1 MQRNL
6 CHHNTSTGT
15 YRTYTASG
23 PVYESPDK
31 AVWCGVGELSDGR
44 QFFVKILDCGRIA
57 DAETAAEM
65 AQLYRTEARTL
76 KTIGDCRVSVPKC
89 YDYWRDNRTGQSVI
103 VMERM
108 KGVSLREWM
117 RAHPAQNLSRRDV
130 RERLD
135 ILLQICRIMM
145 RIYEKHPNVI
155 HRDLKPENILI
166 EENRN
171 RSRKVSVVDFGCAG
185 QDRMRI
191 GTVNYQSP
199 EQTGIFTGNIGIS
212 TKNDIFSIGQIG
224 YELIHAL
231 HFGLHILRVLVR
243 EPVQFPA
250 VQQSLK
256 RQILQ
261 GGQHDIVP
269 DGFID
274 DDAFVV
280 PVFGCIGH
288 GMLDRGGNIVD
299 FRPVRQADLA
309 GPVPAGAEDRLP
321 HLVHSAFAQP
331 AEAQDFSP
339 VEVKGDSL
347 DLPRHGN
354 ILNREDNLA
363 ADGFTV
369 VGPVIGVADFPAHH
383 QAFQVILADVL
394 CPNSIDVFSV
404 PQHTHG
410 VRSRQNLAQIVAD
423 ENHAASVC
431 PDRVHDLVQLQA
443 PVLG

>member
-57 DAETAAEM
+57 DAETAAGM
-65 AQLYRTEARTL
+65 AKLYLTEARTL
-76 KTIGDCRVSVPKC
+76 KTIEDCRVSVPKC

-135 ILLQICRIMM
+135 ILLQICRIMK

-224 YELIHAL
+224 YEL
-231 HFGLHILRVLVR
+231 FTG
-243 EPVQFPA
+243 
-250 VQQSLK
+250 
-256 RQILQ
+256 
-261 GGQHDIVP
+261 
-269 DGFID
+269 
-274 DDAFVV
+274 
-280 PVFGCIGH
+280 
-288 GMLDRGGNIVD
+288 
-299 FRPVRQADLA
+299 
-309 GPVPAGAEDRLP
+309 
-321 HLVHSAFAQP
+321 
-331 AEAQDFSP
+331 
-339 VEVKGDSL
+339 EV
-347 DLPRHGN
+347 
-354 ILNREDNLA
+354 
-363 ADGFTV
+363 
-369 VGPVIGVADFPAHH
+369 PVIGRDYLYRLGNNEWTETPSLPRDLM
-383 QAFQVILADVL
+383 QIPGTDRLDGL
-394 CPNSIDVFSV
+394 LSGMTRLNSEDRPVYSFIIGTLDGAARTM
-404 PQHTHG
+404 TH
-410 VRSRQNLAQIVAD
+410 SN
-423 ENHAASVC
+423 
-431 PDRVHDLVQLQA
+431 
-443 PVLG
+443 